1 MAEPTLFR
9 ELESPGRIIYLGHT
23 GRRAAV
29 QAVVPTSVKPGQKHT
44 RPDAEQRARRREEL
58 LGARLAGQRA
68 RREEVLGA
76 GLAGPLR

>member
-1 MAEPTLFR
+1 M
-9 ELESPGRIIYLGHT
+9 
-23 GRRAAV
+23 
-29 QAVVPTSVKPGQKHT
+29 PTSVKPGQKHT

-76 GLAGPLR
+76 GLAGQRARRREELLGAGLAGPLR